1 MLGQLGMGYR
11 YAIEMLNEGRI
22 GIGAQVRL
30 DWCTYRLFF
39 NIMTKIGIKIELQAY
54 NNYHTSG
61 LTGHKTFEYEII
73 QYKRVQ

>member
-30 DWCTYRLFF
+30 DWCTYRLSFLLQVDY
-39 NIMTKIGIKIELQAY
+39 NISL
-54 NNYHTSG
+54 
-61 LTGHKTFEYEII
+61 L
-73 QYKRVQ
+73 